1 MRFIKLHL
9 SRYFPLISHDLVLTS
24 TKEGQTY
31 YAFEN
36 IPYAKQPVKERRFK
50 AAEAYTYND
59 EVDDPPLNDGS
70 KTVVCP
76 QEQVG
81 CKCYP

>member
-1 MRFIKLHL
+1 MLVD
-9 SRYFPLISHDLVLTS
+9 LILII

-36 IPYAKQPVKERRFK
+36 IPYAKQPVGELRFK
-50 AAEAYTYND
+50 AAQVLTPYDDVN
-59 EVDDPPLNDGS
+59 DPPLNDGS

-81 CKCYP
+81 CKY